1 MNKYS
6 LNEHFQ
12 KELSPFAST
21 LKATSFDKEN
31 QEHLCQDENTSE
43 VYDFDAYV
51 KERQPHP
58 TPASP
63 DAICLGHK
71 AFYFIEFKNQ
81 RAPAVDKQELRQKF
95 SSGTEI
101 LKALLNGFSPK
112 DCKYHFCVVLKKQA
126 KPRYMDSRHIENN
139 SVRFGLD
146 SLNHEHGNFYDQ
158 IITESLDFYIKTFEQ
173 LQC

>member
-6 LNEHFQ
+6 LKAHLQ

-21 LKATSFDKEN
+21 LKATSFDSAN
-31 QEHLCQDENTSE
+31 QEHLCQDEYTSE
-43 VYDFDAYV
+43 VYDFDTYV

-81 RAPAVDKQELRQKF
+81 YAASVDKQQLRQKF
-95 SSGTEI
+95 LSGTEI
-101 LKALLNGFSPK
+101 LKALLDGFSPK
-112 DCKYHFCVVLKKQA
+112 DCQYHFCVVLKKQE
-126 KPRYMDSRHIENN
+126 KPRYMDFRHIENN
-139 SVRFGLD
+139 GVRFDLD
-146 SLNHEHGNFYDQ
+146 RINHAHGNFYDH
-158 IITESLDFYIKTFEQ
+158 IITESLDFYIKTFKQ